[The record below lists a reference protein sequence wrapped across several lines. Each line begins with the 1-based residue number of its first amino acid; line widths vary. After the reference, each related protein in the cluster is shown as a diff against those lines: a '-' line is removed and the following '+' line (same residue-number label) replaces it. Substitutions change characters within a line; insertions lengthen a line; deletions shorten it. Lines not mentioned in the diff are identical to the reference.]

1 MLVIQIENFTN
12 KTYDDSRY
20 SNLGRIIE
28 RSAKTAVIL
37 GNFWHNLGY
46 FYLPSGH
53 TDQNGLLPMYRTESV
68 KIYLSRH
75 SSVAPGSIIKHNI
88 YAFSNYI

>member
-1 MLVIQIENFTN
+1 MSNKWTNLGRSQDLWMLVIQIENFTN

-53 TDQNGLLPMYRTESV
+53 TDQKTLCRAGSTEREV
-68 KIYLSRH
+68 Y
-75 SSVAPGSIIKHNI
+75 
-88 YAFSNYI
+88 